1 MLTTQ
6 SYIVAFAVWWLA
18 ALVGLA
24 VLLRWV
30 PRRWPAWLRWGG
42 MGLLAGLLM
51 VPAPPQESAETLA
64 PALVVAVFNTL
75 FGEGWASA
83 VPAVASLLVAMAGMA
98 VIAGVLGGIL
108 AGRRERAANAANDSA

>member
-1 MLTTQ
+1 M
-6 SYIVAFAVWWLA
+6 
-18 ALVGLA
+18 
-24 VLLRWV
+24 
-30 PRRWPAWLRWGG
+30 
-42 MGLLAGLLM
+42 LAGLLM

>member
-30 PRRWPAWLRWGG
+30 PHRWPAWLRWGG